1 MRWYLLKVFGKRAFW
16 GYGVVALL
24 SVSILAALHLA
35 SGYGLHAYVTDQLS
49 RIPWDITLVHSGETH
64 RFQELQREYA
74 AIPEVRSMEMV
85 GLLRIRNGAPL
96 KLEINGEQTTL
107 RWITFIAASQ
117 PELLPP
123 ELRESRAGL
132 AEGTVKSSSAAS
144 TAVGLV
150 GTQQGVREGHVVRLS
165 YLYGAIPEGMHEHG
179 AGDHGEEQ
187 EVESLPRLLFEE
199 RVVRTPAQIE
209 RQEFNKWMLR
219 EVGSLS
225 YLPDDAII
233 FSVPLEVFEELNRLF
248 HRLFFT
254 SEGVHGGEAAPPYLP
269 EVTHLIS
276 IERGEVVSA
285 WDLGGSLRRLSPIVR
300 GVYEAGRGLT
310 PFSYVNS
317 DLFLLL
323 GRMNGVARLVSLATL
338 LIAIP
343 FLWMSWVLAR
353 TLGRLLILNE
363 RRLMGLALIRGIAI
377 QDIGR
382 ALLQA
387 LLLGGTAGGLL
398 GLIAGTGLPLLGYH
412 LAGYSSPPPSVL
424 VRGVVY
430 FALFL
435 GLGVLLAVLS
445 GREVLKYVRRLTPR
459 EAVARVEVA
468 EESSVHPRFSWGFVL
483 SCLGALGIGGYKIVS
498 WILGYSLLPWV
509 FASLLPGAVV
519 NVVLLMESLLNF
531 IAIPLFL
538 FGLSG
543 LVMWKM
549 GWVQK
554 GLNVLA
560 APLVGALGWFVS
572 RHMALGRHRIAT
584 LLFVAALAM
593 SLSLLPQVAADGFYG
608 RVLRGMRAS
617 IGGDVLLEVDMANL
631 TGGEVDVR
639 PISEYQQRLQPHISS
654 MRSLIAA
661 QEEVA
666 SVVTIEQFVIPG
678 IYIPGQSGL
687 AFNVIEDPEKYLR
700 LVYYEEGLG
709 ITRNFSDIIGS
720 LREGNV
726 PASQGLFR
734 IRSIPLDREVILGY
748 GMEGRPIHTRLS
760 EVIAFLPGQ
769 PALGIENREGFVTA
783 EMNYLNHLLRSDARI
798 IASAEHVRG
807 PDLREL
813 EVIPSRVVFMVES
826 REGVSKEE
834 LARKI
839 TTILPVKPEQVRWEA
854 LERERVSKDMFIS
867 LALENMKVYMV
878 GGLALALASVT
889 AIALVNFAADRRTFA
904 LLRLRGIPLP
914 ILLRIALS
922 IFLIPVVG
930 GVIIGG
936 VLGAISGYGISQVVW
951 DLPRVHGLA
960 GFLSNHLVFSN
971 SAWAIVVGLSFLFA
985 AIALSLGLWLF
996 RRTAREAIRER

>member
-24 SVSILAALHLA
+24 SVSILAALYLA
-35 SGYGLHAYVTDQLS
+35 SGYGLHAYVSDQLS
-49 RIPWDITLVHSGETH
+49 RIPWDISLVHRGEAH
-64 RFQELQREYA
+64 RFRELQREYA

-85 GLLRIRNGAPL
+85 GFLRMRNGAPL
-96 KLEINGEQTTL
+96 ELEINGEQTTL
-107 RWITFIAASQ
+107 RWITFIAASK

-123 ELRESRAGL
+123 ELRQSRTGL
-132 AEGTVKSSSAAS
+132 ADGTVKNSSAVS
-144 TAVGLV
+144 TVVGLV

-187 EVESLPRLLFEE
+187 EVEPLPRLLFEDQLM
-199 RVVRTPAQIE
+199 RTPAPIE

-233 FSVPLEVFEELNRLF
+233 FSVPLEVFEELAQLF

-254 SEGVHGGEAAPPYLP
+254 SEGIHGGEAASPYLP
-269 EVTHLIS
+269 EMTHLIS
-276 IERGEVVSA
+276 IERGEVVSP

-300 GVYEAGRGLT
+300 GVYQAGRWLT

-323 GRMNGVARLVSLATL
+323 GRMNAVARLVSLATL

-398 GLIAGTGLPLLGYH
+398 GLIAGTGLTLLGYR
-412 LAGYSSPPPSVL
+412 LAGYSTPPPSVL

-445 GREVLKYVRRLTPR
+445 GREVLRYVRRLTPR
-459 EAVARVEVA
+459 ETVARVEAV
-468 EESSVHPRFSWGFVL
+468 EESSVRPRFSWGFVL

-509 FASLLPGAVV
+509 FASLLPGAV
-519 NVVLLMESLLNF
+519 NVLLLMESLLNF

-554 GLNVLA
+554 GLNVLT

-572 RHMALGRHRIAT
+572 RHMALGRHRIAN

-617 IGGDVLLEVDMANL
+617 IGGDVLLEFDMANL
-631 TGGEVDVR
+631 TGGEVDIR
-639 PISEYQQRLQPHISS
+639 PISEHQQRLQPHISS
-654 MRSLIAA
+654 IRSLIAA

-666 SVVTIEQFVIPG
+666 SVVTIEQFFIPG

-687 AFNVIEDPEKYLR
+687 AFNVIEDPEKYLQ
-700 LVYYEEGLG
+700 LVYYEDGLG

-748 GMEGRPIHTRLS
+748 GMEGRPVHARLS

-798 IASAEHVRG
+798 IASAEYVRG

-813 EVIPSRVVFMVES
+813 EVIPSRVVFVVES

-839 TTILPVKPEQVRWEA
+839 TTILPIGPEQVRWEA

-878 GGLALALASVT
+878 GGLVLALASVA

-922 IFLIPVVG
+922 IFLIPAVG

-936 VLGAISGYGISQVVW
+936 VLGAISGYGMSQAVW
-951 DLPRVHGLA
+951 DLPRIYGVA
-960 GFLSNHLVFSN
+960 GFLSNQLILSS

-985 AIALSLGLWLF
+985 AIALGFGLWLF